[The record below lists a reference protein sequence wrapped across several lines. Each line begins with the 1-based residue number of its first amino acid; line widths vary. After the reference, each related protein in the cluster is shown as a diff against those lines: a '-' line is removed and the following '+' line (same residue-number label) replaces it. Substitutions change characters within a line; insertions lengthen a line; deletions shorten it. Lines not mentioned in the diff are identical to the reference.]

1 MKKNVLIFLIA
12 LLATL
17 SVVIFIII
25 NKNQYKEEQEK
36 ENNVIMEENQN
47 QKIEKVNSASAY
59 FTVQSCVNKY
69 INYVTSKDT
78 DSILKLLDS
87 SYIKEN
93 DITKSNVLEKIENI
107 SGFIIFEAKKMYVE
121 EIDENNK
128 IYYVSG
134 SLKEEGLETYTT
146 IDDKFYITVNM
157 NFNDNI
163 FSIIPFGN
171 EGLFNE
177 E

>member
-12 LLATL
+12 LLVIL
-17 SVVIFIII
+17 STIILIVMGNLKTENNQVQNNIII
-25 NKNQYKEEQEK
+25 E
-36 ENNVIMEENQN
+36 QN
-47 QKIEKVNSASAY
+47 QSKKIEKVNSASAY
-59 FTVQSCVNKY
+59 FTVKSCINKY
-69 INYVTSKDT
+69 INYVTNKDT
-78 DSILKLLDS
+78 DSILKILDS

-93 DITKSNVLEKIENI
+93 NINQNNVLEKIETI
-107 SGFIIFEAKKMYVE
+107 SGSIIFEAETMYVE

-128 IYYVSG
+128 IYYVLG

-146 IDDKFYITVNM
+146 IDDEFYITVNM
-157 NFNDNI
+157 NYDDNI